1 MENNPISPVHYKKG
15 KREAILI
22 IKDMLTREEFKGF
35 CKGLITKYLIRADY
49 KNGVEDLKKA
59 EWYLKYLIKEEEKK

>member
-1 MENNPISPVHYKKG
+1 
-15 KREAILI
+15 
-22 IKDMLTREEFKGF
+22 MLTREEFKGF